1 MPRSIAVRDGLLF
14 ALGVFIVVVTPPF
27 RDPQL
32 FAPILSV
39 GLVLLAARG
48 LAAPMATAWLSPPSW
63 LLSLWVVGV
72 AVGAA
77 LWLLGPLFLLQL
89 D

>member
-1 MPRSIAVRDGLLF
+1 MLF
-14 ALGVFIVVVTPPF
+14 ALGVLIVVVTPPF

-32 FAPILSV
+32 LAPILSV
-39 GLVLLAARG
+39 GLMLLAARG
-48 LAAPMATAWLSPPSW
+48 LAAPTATAWLSPPTW

-72 AVGAA
+72 AVGAV
-77 LWLLGPLFLLQL
+77 LWLLGPFFLLQL

>member
-27 RDPQL
+27 RDPQ

-48 LAAPMATAWLSPPSW
+48 LAAPTATAWLSPPSW

-72 AVGAA
+72 AVGAV
-77 LWLLGPLFLLQL
+77 LWLLGPFFLLQL

>member
-1 MPRSIAVRDGLLF
+1 MPRSIAVRDGMLF
-14 ALGVFIVVVTPPF
+14 ALGVLIVVMTPPF

-32 FAPILSV
+32 LTPILSV
-39 GLVLLAARG
+39 GLVLLAAHRFRS
-48 LAAPMATAWLSPPSW
+48 PTATAWLSPPTW

-72 AVGAA
+72 AVGAV
-77 LWLLGPLFLLQL
+77 LWLLGPFFLLQL